1 MEYGLILTGAYIGS
15 EIRSGKNND
24 GSTYSR
30 QVVAVAVGVDAY
42 KVNVNDTTDLS
53 SFALGDPISFRVR
66 PYAGRNGI
74 GYYGDLTEQI

>member
-1 MEYGLILTGAYIGS
+1 M
-15 EIRSGKNND
+15 
-24 GSTYSR
+24 
-30 QVVAVAVGVDAY
+30 
-42 KVNVNDTTDLS
+42 NVNDTTDLS